1 MPTIETERFKKLK
14 SDRTYPMSNTKQSR
28 NVIRDH
34 MLSYFDPSEYDG
46 AKDALDAMSRDAESA
61 ADPRFDVTD
70 WAKGKRLAEIGTFDV
85 STGDM
90 ADLLKKIY
98 APEDVDKWD
107 SDKIFDRYTN
117 LIGREYARM
126 MEARR
131 KGKL

>member
-14 SDRTYPMSNTKQSR
+14 SDRTYPMSNTQQNR

-46 AKDALDAMSRDAESA
+46 AKDALDAMSRDAEA
-61 ADPRFDVTD
+61 AGHGEMTD
-70 WAKGKRLAEIGTFDV
+70 WAKGKRLAEGGALAV
-85 STGDM
+85 YTGDM
-90 ADLLKKIY
+90 ADLLKQIY
-98 APEDVDKWD
+98 VPEDVDKWD
-107 SDKIFDRYTN
+107 DGKIFDRYAN